1 MWQNIFHMRNDI
13 TVKSLFLNRILAFP
27 ASVLNNL
34 ETHTIFLP
42 RQSMNLESLVVLN
55 NLHSSMPMY
64 MRKKWEHK
72 GGNNVASLLVHDLQK
87 KGWIIE
93 GKSSK
98 SLTIILDNCGG
109 QNKNKYILQLPM
121 YLVEMGFL
129 EKY

>member
-1 MWQNIFHMRNDI
+1 MG
-13 TVKSLFLNRILAFP
+13 A
-27 ASVLNNL
+27 
-34 ETHTIFLP
+34 
-42 RQSMNLESLVVLN
+42 
-55 NLHSSMPMY
+55 
-64 MRKKWEHK
+64 K

-121 YLVEMGFL
+121 YLVEMGYFEEVLIMFYICGHTKNPCDHLFNQLKL
-129 EKY
+129 EFHRSQVYTFDQLLECLNQKKHVHVFKGTEDMF